1 MNSLP
6 NNLTFEHY
14 IGLKE
19 SYSYNITLLCRYE
32 EEYHQ
37 YKLRDII
44 DARRGQGFKGRFS
57 NLIMRQIRFLRKYK
71 NMLVGLSL
79 ILLLLFIYF
88 CKHILLILGIGA
100 FVVMIWYLFIL
111 NIHINIKNHEIL
123 VFEFVND
130 NNKIQG
136 ERCFR
141 SLTKYSHESKIDFLI
156 SLTGKKPICS
166 VKNPESYSEILSL
179 IKEYTESNCPFMKA
193 IMAFDS
199 IEDTKFIKLI

>member
-6 NNLTFEHY
+6 DNLKFEHY

-19 SYSYNITLLCRYE
+19 SYCYNITLLCRYE
-32 EEYHQ
+32 KEDHQ
-37 YKLRDII
+37 YKLLDVIN
-44 DARRGQGFKGRFS
+44 ARRGFKGRIS
-57 NLIMRQIRFLRKYK
+57 NVIMRQIRFLKK
-71 NMLVGLSL
+71 FNNVLVALSL
-79 ILLLLFIYF
+79 VLFLLFIYF
-88 CKHILLILGIGA
+88 CKHILLILGVGA
-100 FVVMIWYLFIL
+100 FVVMIWYLLVLI
-111 NIHINIKNHEIL
+111 IHIDIKNHEIL

-141 SLTKYSHESKIDFLI
+141 SLTKYSEESKVDFLI
-156 SLTGKKPICS
+156 SLTGKKPICCVENS
-166 VKNPESYSEILSL
+166 ESYTEILSL
-179 IKEYTESNCPFMKA
+179 IKEYTKSNCPFVKA